1 MCRFILFAPMV
12 AGYILICV
20 HGCHKVE
27 RTKIE
32 APKGRWNV
40 DFNDVDL
47 VRYNSLLQVILDDI
61 RKECKDV
68 GRNDEEADFL
78 AMSFLWTNAI
88 FVHQE
93 LFPGSSRTF
102 FIETLADFYD
112 RVKPLMDEET
122 K

>member
-1 MCRFILFAPMV
+1 M
-12 AGYILICV
+12 
-20 HGCHKVE
+20 
-27 RTKIE
+27 
-32 APKGRWNV
+32 

-61 RKECKDV
+61 RKECKDA
-68 GRNDEEADFL
+68 GRDDEEADFL

-93 LFPGSSRTF
+93 LFPGSSRVF
-102 FIETLADFYD
+102 FIETLSDFYD
-112 RVKPLMDEET
+112 RVKPLMQEET